1 MMPITSKITVLIAE
15 DEQPQRQALQ
25 KLLQELMPE
34 AQVVAVCEDG
44 LSAMEAM
51 QQYQPNLALLDIRM
65 PGLSGI
71 EVARSAPADTQII
84 FTTAYDEYAVKAF
97 EAGAVDYLLK
107 PIKPERLQQ
116 AIERVRGRV
125 LTKESPDISS
135 LIDALETKLRG
146 AANKSIKWVTA
157 SVGDT
162 VKMFSIDDV
171 LFFQAQDK
179 YIRVVTNTD
188 EAIIRTPLKELLGSL
203 DPDIFWQVHRSV
215 VVRVSAIDRVRKD
228 ELGHYLLTL
237 KDRTEILP
245 ISSAFQSRFRGM

>member
-1 MMPITSKITVLIAE
+1 MTPITVLIAE
-15 DEQPQRQALQ
+15 DEQPQREALQ
-25 KLLQELMPE
+25 KMLQERMPE
-34 AQVVAVCEDG
+34 IQVVAVCEDG
-44 LSAMEAM
+44 LSALEAM
-51 QQYQPNLALLDIRM
+51 QQFQPALALLDIRM
-65 PGLSGI
+65 PGLSGL
-71 EVARSAPADTQII
+71 EVARAASASTQII

-97 EAGAVDYLLK
+97 ETGAVDYLLK

-116 AIERVRGRV
+116 AIDRVRER
-125 LTKESPDISS
+125 LDKQSSPDISG
-135 LIDALETKLRG
+135 LIDALQTKLRDG
-146 AANKSIKWVTA
+146 VAGKSIKWVTA

-179 YIRVVTNTD
+179 YIRVVTHAD
-188 EAIIRTPLKELLGSL
+188 EAVIRTPLKDLIASL

-228 ELGHYLLTL
+228 ELGHYELHL
-237 KDRTEILP
+237 KDRKDILP

>member
-1 MMPITSKITVLIAE
+1 MTSISVLIAE
-15 DEQPQRQALQ
+15 DEEPQRLALQ
-25 KLLQELMPE
+25 KMLQELMPE
-34 AQVVAVCEDG
+34 AHIQAVCEDG

-51 QQYQPNLALLDIRM
+51 QEFQPDLALLDIRM
-65 PGLSGI
+65 PGLSGL
-71 EVARSAPADTQII
+71 EVARSASAKTQVI

-116 AIERVRGRV
+116 AIERVRERHQKK
-125 LTKESPDISS
+125 TMPDISG
-135 LIDALETKLRG
+135 LMHALEKKLRG
-146 AANKSIKWVTA
+146 TSSKSIKWVTA

-162 VKMFSIDDV
+162 VKMFSIDEV

-179 YIRVVTNTD
+179 YIRVVTNAD
-188 EAIIRTPLKELLGSL
+188 EAIIRTPLKELIASL

-215 VVRVSAIDRVRKD
+215 VVRVAAIERVRKD
-228 ELGHYLLTL
+228 ELGHYHLSVKGRAET
-237 KDRTEILP
+237 LP

>member
-1 MMPITSKITVLIAE
+1 MTQVTVLIAE

-25 KLLQELMPE
+25 KMLQELMPE
-34 AQVVAVCEDG
+34 VEIVAVCEDG
-44 LSAMEAM
+44 LSALEAM
-51 QQYQPNLALLDIRM
+51 QQFQPKLALLDIRM
-65 PGLSGI
+65 PGLSGL
-71 EVARSAPADTQII
+71 EVARSANTNTLIV

-107 PIKPERLQQ
+107 PIKPERLQH
-116 AIERVRGRV
+116 AIDRVRERIQNKAV
-125 LTKESPDISS
+125 PDISNI
-135 LIDALETKLRG
+135 IDALETKLRG
-146 AANKSIKWVTA
+146 TASKSIKWVTA

-179 YIRVVTNTD
+179 YIRVVTNMD
-188 EAIIRTPLKELLGSL
+188 EAIIRTPLKELIGSL

-228 ELGHYLLTL
+228 ELGHYSLHL
-237 KDRTEILP
+237 KDRADTLP

>member
-1 MMPITSKITVLIAE
+1 MTPITVLIAE

-25 KLLQELMPE
+25 KMLQELMPE
-34 AQVVAVCEDG
+34 ANIVAVCEDG
-44 LSAMEAM
+44 LSALEAL
-51 QQYQPNLALLDIRM
+51 QQFQPGLALLDIRM
-65 PGLSGI
+65 PGLSGL
-71 EVARSAPADTQII
+71 EVARAASANTQII

-97 EAGAVDYLLK
+97 EAGAIDYLLK
-107 PIKPERLQQ
+107 PMKPERLQQ
-116 AIERVRGRV
+116 AIGRVRERFQAKTV
-125 LTKESPDISS
+125 PDISN

-146 AANKSIKWVTA
+146 ASNKSIKWVTA

-188 EAIIRTPLKELLGSL
+188 EAIIRTPLKELICSL

-228 ELGHYLLTL
+228 DLGHYSLHL
-237 KDRTEILP
+237 KDRTDNLP

>member
-1 MMPITSKITVLIAE
+1 MTKITVLIAE

-25 KLLQELMPE
+25 KVLQELMPE
-34 AQVVAVCEDG
+34 AQIVAVCEDG
-44 LSAMEAM
+44 LSALEAM

-71 EVARSAPADTQII
+71 EVARSAPAHTQII

-97 EAGAVDYLLK
+97 ETGAIDYLLK

-116 AIERVRGRV
+116 AIERVRERHQSKA
-125 LTKESPDISS
+125 TPDISN

-146 AANKSIKWVTA
+146 NTSKSIKWVTA

-171 LFFQAQDK
+171 LFFQARDK
-179 YIRVVTNTD
+179 YIRVVTNAD

-237 KDRTEILP
+237 KDRAEILP

>member
-1 MMPITSKITVLIAE
+1 MTPITVLIAE

-25 KLLQELMPE
+25 QMLQELMPE
-34 AQVVAVCEDG
+34 ANIQAVCEDG
-44 LSAMEAM
+44 LSALEAM

-71 EVARSAPADTQII
+71 EVARSAPANTQII

-97 EAGAVDYLLK
+97 EAGAIDYLLK

-116 AIERVRGRV
+116 ALERVRER
-125 LTKESPDISS
+125 LQNKAAPDISD

-157 SVGDT
+157 NVGDT

-179 YIRVVTNTD
+179 YIRVVTNSD
-188 EAIIRTPLKELLGSL
+188 EAIIRTPLKELINSL

-215 VVRVSAIDRVRKD
+215 VVRVSAIDRVHKD

-237 KDRTEILP
+237 KDRSEILP

>member
-1 MMPITSKITVLIAE
+1 MTTIKVLIAE

-25 KLLQELMPE
+25 EMLQNLMPE
-34 AQVVAVCEDG
+34 ANIVAVCEDG
-44 LSAMEAM
+44 LSALEAM
-51 QQYQPNLALLDIRM
+51 QQYRPALAFLDIRM
-65 PGLSGI
+65 PGLSGL
-71 EVARSAPADTQII
+71 EVARAASPDTQVV

-107 PIKPERLQQ
+107 PIKPERLRQ
-116 AIERVRGRV
+116 AIDRCRERFGKNS
-125 LTKESPDISS
+125 TPDISG
-135 LIDALETKLRG
+135 LIDALEKKLQG
-146 AANKSIKWVTA
+146 TSSKSIKWVTA

-171 LFFQAQDK
+171 VFFQAQDK

-188 EAIIRTPLKELLGSL
+188 EAIIRTPLKELIASL
-203 DPDIFWQVHRSV
+203 DPDVFWQVHRSV

-228 ELGHYLLTL
+228 ELGHYELHL
-237 KDRTEILP
+237 KDRKDILP

>member
-1 MMPITSKITVLIAE
+1 MTQITVLIAE

-25 KLLQELMPE
+25 KMLQELMPE
-34 AQVVAVCEDG
+34 AYIVAVCEDG
-44 LSAMEAM
+44 LSALEAM
-51 QQYQPNLALLDIRM
+51 QQHQPDLALLDIRM
-65 PGLSGI
+65 PGLSGL
-71 EVARSAPADTQII
+71 EVARSASSNTQII

-116 AIERVRGRV
+116 AINRVSERHQ
-125 LTKESPDISS
+125 TKTAPDISN

-179 YIRVVTNTD
+179 YIRVVTTTD

-237 KDRTEILP
+237 KDRPEILP

>member
-1 MMPITSKITVLIAE
+1 MTQITVLIAE
-15 DEQPQRQALQ
+15 DEQPQRLALQ
-25 KLLQELMPE
+25 KMLQELMPE
-34 AQVVAVCEDG
+34 AHIVAVCEDG
-44 LSAMEAM
+44 LSALEAM
-51 QQYQPNLALLDIRM
+51 QQHQPTFALLDIRM
-65 PGLSGI
+65 PGLSGL
-71 EVARSAPADTQII
+71 EVARSAPAGTQIV

-116 AIERVRGRV
+116 AIERVRERQQ
-125 LTKESPDISS
+125 TKTAPDISH
-135 LIDALETKLRG
+135 LLDALESKLRG
-146 AANKSIKWVTA
+146 APNKSIKWVTA

>member
-1 MMPITSKITVLIAE
+1 MTSISVLIAE

-25 KLLQELMPE
+25 KMLQELMPE
-34 AQVVAVCEDG
+34 ANIVAICEDG
-44 LSAMEAM
+44 LSALEAM
-51 QQYQPNLALLDIRM
+51 QQFQPNLALLDIRM

-71 EVARSAPADTQII
+71 EVARSAPSNTQII

-97 EAGAVDYLLK
+97 ETGAVDYLLK

-116 AIERVRGRV
+116 AIERIRAR
-125 LTKESPDISS
+125 LQTKATPDISNI
-135 LIDALETKLRG
+135 IDALETKLRG
-146 AANKSIKWVTA
+146 TSNKSIKWVTA

-179 YIRVVTNTD
+179 YIRVVTHSD
-188 EAIIRTPLKELLGSL
+188 EAVIRTPLKELIGSL

-228 ELGHYLLTL
+228 ELGHYSLHL
-237 KDRTEILP
+237 KDRTETLP

>member
-1 MMPITSKITVLIAE
+1 MTPMSVLIAE
-15 DEQPQRQALQ
+15 DEQPQRLALQ
-25 KLLQELMPE
+25 KMLQELMPE
-34 AQVVAVCEDG
+34 ANIQAVCEDG

-51 QQYQPNLALLDIRM
+51 QEFQPDLALLDIRM
-65 PGLSGI
+65 PGLSGL
-71 EVARSAPADTQII
+71 EVARSASSKTQII
-84 FTTAYDEYAVKAF
+84 FTTAYDEYAIKAF

-116 AIERVRGRV
+116 AIKRVRERFQE
-125 LTKESPDISS
+125 KSSPDISTI
-135 LIDALETKLRG
+135 IDALETKLRG
-146 AANKSIKWVTA
+146 NPNKSIKWVTA

-179 YIRVVTNTD
+179 YIRVVTNAD
-188 EAIIRTPLKELLGSL
+188 EAIIRTPLKELISSL

-215 VVRVSAIDRVRKD
+215 VVRVSAIDKVRKD
-228 ELGHYLLTL
+228 ELGHYSLHL
-237 KDRTEILP
+237 KDRTETLP

>member
-1 MMPITSKITVLIAE
+1 MMPITVLIAE
-15 DEQPQRQALQ
+15 DEQPQRLALQ
-25 KLLQELMPE
+25 KMLQELMPE
-34 AQVVAVCEDG
+34 AQIQAVCEDG
-44 LSAMEAM
+44 LSALEAM

-71 EVARSAPADTQII
+71 EVARSASSNTQII

-107 PIKPERLQQ
+107 PIKSERLQQ
-116 AIERVRGRV
+116 AIERIRERV
-125 LTKESPDISS
+125 QTKVTPDISG

-162 VKMFSIDDV
+162 VKMMSIEDV

-188 EAIIRTPLKELLGSL
+188 EAVIRTPLKELVSSL

>member
-1 MMPITSKITVLIAE
+1 MTPITVLIAE

-25 KLLQELMPE
+25 KMLQELMPE
-34 AQVVAVCEDG
+34 AQIQAVCEDG
-44 LSAMEAM
+44 LSALEAM

-65 PGLSGI
+65 PGLSGL
-71 EVARSAPADTQII
+71 EVARSAPAGTQII
-84 FTTAYDEYAVKAF
+84 FTTAYDEYAVNAF

-116 AIERVRGRV
+116 AIERVRERV
-125 LTKESPDISS
+125 QTKVTPDISN
-135 LIDALETKLRG
+135 LIDALESKLRG
-146 AANKSIKWVTA
+146 ATNKSIKWVTA

-179 YIRVVTNTD
+179 YIRVVTNSD

>member
-1 MMPITSKITVLIAE
+1 MMPITQKITLLIAE
-15 DEQPQRQALQ
+15 DEQPQRLALQ
-25 KLLQELMPE
+25 KTLQELMPE
-34 AQVVAVCEDG
+34 AEIVAVCEDG
-44 LSAMEAM
+44 LSALEAM

-65 PGLSGI
+65 PGLSGL
-71 EVARSAPADTQII
+71 EVARSAPAGTQII

-116 AIERVRGRV
+116 AIERVRERHQ
-125 LTKESPDISS
+125 TKSAPDISD
-135 LIDALETKLRG
+135 LIDALESKLRG
-146 AANKSIKWVTA
+146 APSKSIKWVTA

>member
-1 MMPITSKITVLIAE
+1 MTQITVVIAE

-25 KLLQELMPE
+25 KMLQELMPE
-34 AQVVAVCEDG
+34 AELVAVCEDG
-44 LSAMEAM
+44 LSALEAI
-51 QQYQPNLALLDIRM
+51 QQFQPTLALLDIRM
-65 PGLSGI
+65 PGLSGL
-71 EVARSAPADTQII
+71 EVARSAGANTQIV

-97 EAGAVDYLLK
+97 ETGAVDYLLK

-116 AIERVRGRV
+116 AIDRVRERCQAKV
-125 LTKESPDISS
+125 APDIANI
-135 LIDALETKLRG
+135 IDALETKLRG
-146 AANKSIKWVTA
+146 ASNKSIKWVTA

-179 YIRVVTNTD
+179 YIRVVTHSD
-188 EAIIRTPLKELLGSL
+188 EAVIRTPLKELIGSL
-203 DPDIFWQVHRSV
+203 DPDIFWHVHRSV

-228 ELGHYLLTL
+228 DLGHYSLHL
-237 KDRTEILP
+237 KDRTDTLP

>member
-1 MMPITSKITVLIAE
+1 MTSIKVLIAE

-25 KLLQELMPE
+25 EMLQSLMPE
-34 AQVVAVCEDG
+34 ANVVAVCEDG
-44 LSAMEAM
+44 LSALEAM
-51 QQYQPNLALLDIRM
+51 QQYQPDLAVLDIRM
-65 PGLSGI
+65 PGLSGL
-71 EVARSAPADTQII
+71 EVARSAGVNTQVV

-116 AIERVRGRV
+116 AVNRVRERFQA
-125 LTKESPDISS
+125 KSAPDISNI
-135 LIDALETKLRG
+135 IDALETKLRG
-146 AANKSIKWVTA
+146 ASNKSIKWVTA

-179 YIRVVTNTD
+179 YIRVVTNMD
-188 EAIIRTPLKELLGSL
+188 EAIIRTPLKELIASL
-203 DPDIFWQVHRSV
+203 DADIFWQVHRSV

-228 ELGHYLLTL
+228 EFGHYELHI
-237 KDRTEILP
+237 KDRKEILP

>member
-1 MMPITSKITVLIAE
+1 MTPITVLIAE

-25 KLLQELMPE
+25 KMLQELMPE
-34 AQVVAVCEDG
+34 ANIVAVCEDG
-44 LSAMEAM
+44 LSALEAL
-51 QQYQPNLALLDIRM
+51 QQFQPGLALLDIRM
-65 PGLSGI
+65 PGLSGL
-71 EVARSAPADTQII
+71 EVARAASANTQII
-84 FTTAYDEYAVKAF
+84 FTTAYDEYAIKAF
-97 EAGAVDYLLK
+97 EAGAIDYLLK

-116 AIERVRGRV
+116 AIGRVRERFQAKTV
-125 LTKESPDISS
+125 PDISN

-146 AANKSIKWVTA
+146 ASNKSIKWVTA

-188 EAIIRTPLKELLGSL
+188 EAIIRTPLKELICSL

-228 ELGHYLLTL
+228 DLGHYSLHL
-237 KDRTEILP
+237 KDRTDNLP

>member
-1 MMPITSKITVLIAE
+1 MTKITVLIAE

-25 KLLQELMPE
+25 KVLQELMPE
-34 AQVVAVCEDG
+34 AQIVAVCEDG
-44 LSAMEAM
+44 LSALEAM

-71 EVARSAPADTQII
+71 EVARSAPVHTQII

-116 AIERVRGRV
+116 AIDRVRERHQSKA
-125 LTKESPDISS
+125 TPDISN

-146 AANKSIKWVTA
+146 NTSKSIKWVAA

-237 KDRTEILP
+237 KDRPEILP

>member
-1 MMPITSKITVLIAE
+1 MTSFSVLIAE
-15 DEQPQRQALQ
+15 DEQPQRLALL
-25 KLLQELMPE
+25 KIVQELMPE
-34 AQVVAVCEDG
+34 AQIVAICEDG
-44 LSAMEAM
+44 LSALEAM
-51 QQYQPNLALLDIRM
+51 QQFQPDLALLDIRM
-65 PGLSGI
+65 PGLNGL
-71 EVARSAPADTQII
+71 EVARSAATNTQIV

-116 AIERVRGRV
+116 AIDRVRARFQ
-125 LTKESPDISS
+125 TKAAPDISHI
-135 LIDALETKLRG
+135 IDALETKLR
-146 AANKSIKWVTA
+146 AAPNKSIKWVTA

-179 YIRVVTNTD
+179 YIRVATHSD
-188 EAIIRTPLKELLGSL
+188 EAIIRTPLKELIASL

-228 ELGHYLLTL
+228 ELGHYHLSL
-237 KDRTEILP
+237 KNRTETLP

>member
-1 MMPITSKITVLIAE
+1 MTQITVLIAE
-15 DEQPQRQALQ
+15 DEQPQRLALQ
-25 KLLQELMPE
+25 KTLQELMPE
-34 AQVVAVCEDG
+34 AHIVAVCEDG

-51 QQYQPNLALLDIRM
+51 QQHQPALALLDIRM
-65 PGLSGI
+65 PGLSGL
-71 EVARSAPADTQII
+71 EVARSAPDGTQIV

-116 AIERVRGRV
+116 AIDRFRERHQ
-125 LTKESPDISS
+125 TKTAPDISHF
-135 LIDALETKLRG
+135 LDALENKLR
-146 AANKSIKWVTA
+146 AAPNKSIKWVTA

>member
-1 MMPITSKITVLIAE
+1 
-15 DEQPQRQALQ
+15 
-25 KLLQELMPE
+25 
-34 AQVVAVCEDG
+34 
-44 LSAMEAM
+44 
-51 QQYQPNLALLDIRM
+51 M
-65 PGLSGI
+65 PGLSGL
-71 EVARSAPADTQII
+71 EVARSASSNTQVI

-97 EAGAVDYLLK
+97 ETGAVDYLLK

-116 AIERVRGRV
+116 AIERVRQRFQ
-125 LTKESPDISS
+125 TKAMPDISN
-135 LIDALETKLRG
+135 LIDALEIKLRG
-146 AANKSIKWVTA
+146 TACKSIKWVTA

-188 EAIIRTPLKELLGSL
+188 EAIIRTPLKELIASL

-215 VVRVSAIDRVRKD
+215 VVRVSAIDRVHKD
-228 ELGHYLLTL
+228 ELGHYSLHL
-237 KDRTEILP
+237 KDRKETLP